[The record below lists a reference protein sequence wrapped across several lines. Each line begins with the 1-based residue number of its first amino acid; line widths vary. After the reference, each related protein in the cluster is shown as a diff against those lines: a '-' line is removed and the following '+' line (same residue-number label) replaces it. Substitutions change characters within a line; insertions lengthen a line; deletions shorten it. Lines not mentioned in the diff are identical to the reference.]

1 MSLARLHTTDMENG
15 DIIDGDDLKDELD
28 QLVNALNGTNNIDI
42 IIKQSHA
49 TLPPLIL
56 NQVGAGPIQ
65 RWQQNASNKSL
76 INNAGQF
83 ESLLTTGTA
92 PFIVASATLIPNLN
106 ADLLDGLSSS
116 AFAQLANDRTR
127 FAISWFYTILPAAV
141 ESIESQG
148 RFIVPDGTS
157 MFIEDITSVWA
168 DGADSAASNVF
179 TIKKR
184 NAAGTVGTDVGTVD
198 VNSGAQNVL
207 NVSNPTDYALTV
219 GDQIYPLYTT
229 RNVASETKV
238 TITVRG
244 YQKIKTT

>member
-1 MSLARLHTTDMENG
+1 MALARLHTTDMENG

-49 TLPPLIL
+49 TLPPLLL
-56 NQVGAGPIQ
+56 NQLGAGPIQ
-65 RWQQNASNKSL
+65 RWQQNSGNVAL
-76 INNAGQF
+76 LNNVGQF
-83 ESLLTTGTA
+83 ESLLSTGTA
-92 PFIVASATLIPNLN
+92 PFIVASATKVNNLN
-106 ADLLDGLSSS
+106 ADLLDGLTS
-116 AFAQLANDRTR
+116 ADFAQLASDRTR
-127 FAISWFYTILPAAV
+127 FSVSWFYTILPAAV

-148 RFIVPDGTS
+148 RFVVPNGTS

-207 NVSNPTDYALTV
+207 NVSDPTDYALTV
-219 GDQIYPLYTT
+219 GDQIYPLLTT
-229 RNVASETKV
+229 RNGATETKV
-238 TITVRG
+238 TISVRG